1 MPNLAKPSSRRARA
15 LRRRYDFPLR
25 RARRSGVRF
34 AAQQALE
41 TRGCDWLTLF
51 MLLGGVAAMV
61 GGAFTFGVALDRF
74 LDCLRGDRC
83 EGSDS
88 DCDDEDRGSCG

>member
-1 MPNLAKPSSRRARA
+1 MPGQAKPSSRRARA
-15 LRRRYDFPLR
+15 LRSRYDFPLR

-34 AAQQALE
+34 VTQQALE

-74 LDCLRGDRC
+74 LDCLRGSGGC
-83 EGSDS
+83 EDSDS
-88 DCDDEDRGSCG
+88 DDDDDRGSCG